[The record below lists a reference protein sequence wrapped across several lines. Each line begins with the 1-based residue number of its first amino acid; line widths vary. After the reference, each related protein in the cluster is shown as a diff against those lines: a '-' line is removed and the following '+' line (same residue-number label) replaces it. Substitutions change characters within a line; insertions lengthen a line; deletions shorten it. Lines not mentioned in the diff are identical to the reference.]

1 MGLIPYVVAWATL
14 AVIVLALLLTRNLMV
29 LTRNLIA
36 LHEDGSLHLAEDKL
50 HNQKAFYL
58 RIHRIDRWGEV
69 LTVIAGAGGLVIAA
83 IFIYQVVQSIYQVV
97 QSH

>member
-1 MGLIPYVVAWATL
+1 MGLTACVVAWAIL

-29 LTRNLIA
+29 LTRNLMP

-50 HNQKAFYL
+50 RNQKAFYL
-58 RIHRIDRWGEV
+58 RIYKIDRWGEV
-69 LTVIAGAGGLVIAA
+69 LTAIAVAGGLAIAA
-83 IFIYQVVQSIYQVV
+83 IYIYQVA